1 VVSKEQGG
9 ASFQI
14 ALDGTNV
21 VKGHE
26 NDLKEIQLVLNDGS
40 FLSYNLFVTTY
51 LGFGANEARRKYLSL
66 ASANWTANKIQD
78 DCLMHG
84 HKVTDGGLSLEGTGN
99 YAQCIKKVSLVLNN
113 GIPCPDTPCYFN
125 GVHIPISNFSELN
138 LVGVSEFWYTSTNV
152 YDLGGPYN
160 SNAFLSKFNSLCSS
174 NWPNSQFPKPKDDD
188 KPVDYNCFKSSWIYN
203 ILHLGLRL
211 STQQNM
217 NVKSSLEFVNEIG
230 NVELVLFIVL
240 NN

>member
-1 VVSKEQGG
+1 MAKVHQ
-9 ASFQI
+9 
-14 ALDGTNV
+14 D
-21 VKGHE
+21 
-26 NDLKEIQLVLNDGS
+26 DLKEIQLVLNDGS
-40 FLSYNLFVTTY
+40 LLSYKLFVTTY

-66 ASANWTANKIQD
+66 ASANSTAGKIQD

-84 HKVTDGGLSLEGTGN
+84 HKVIEYGFSLEGTGN
-99 YAQCIKKVSLVLNN
+99 YEQCIKKVSRILNN

-152 YDLGGPYN
+152 YDLGGLYN
-160 SNAFLSKFNSLCSS
+160 SKEFLTKFNSLCSS
-174 NWPNSQFPKPKDDD
+174 NWKNSPFTEPKDDD
-188 KPVDYNCFKSSWIYN
+188 KPVDHNCFKSSWIYN

-217 NVKSSLEFVNEIG
+217 NGRSSLEFVNEIG
-230 NVELVLFIVL
+230 NVELVLFYCTK
-240 NN
+240 